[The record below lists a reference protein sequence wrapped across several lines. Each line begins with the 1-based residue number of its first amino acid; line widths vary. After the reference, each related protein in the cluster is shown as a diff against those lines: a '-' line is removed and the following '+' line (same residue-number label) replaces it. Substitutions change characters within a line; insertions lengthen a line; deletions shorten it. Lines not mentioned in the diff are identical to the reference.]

1 MGFFSEKGKGRHASM
16 TPNPS
21 LANKTPFAKPC
32 PADIENL
39 LIAKRLSDQYEL
51 SIENMKINDIAGSG
65 VYINEL
71 NVKNSF

>member
-1 MGFFSEKGKGRHASM
+1 M

-39 LIAKRLSDQYEL
+39 LIADVPTTSLASSPASSVTPAKQTL
-51 SIENMKINDIAGSG
+51 KIPFFRRTIVESHPA
-65 VYINEL
+65 L
-71 NVKNSF
+71 KP